1 MTLTSSRFKRGIVDG
16 ATGVW
21 SGLSFLAGRVGG
33 WKPALWH
40 SPGGQ
45 RVLVIAPHPD
55 DELGCGGT
63 LLLHERAGDEVHV
76 VYVTDGRGSGAYGL
90 GPDEMAKRRRKEAA
104 AVTPMLRLAGM
115 HWLGLRE
122 YEWEESALVPVLQD
136 MLRQT
141 TPQIVYAPSRIDFH
155 PEHVRVGRCLAQAI
169 AGPGLHDMTVRV
181 YQIQVP
187 LMPVL
192 ANVIAP
198 MQAVVP
204 ELVGAMECYR
214 TQLGSIKRF
223 LRMKRYG
230 ASFYGLA
237 GLAEEFWQIDRR
249 AYGRLHAAHEGDRA
263 DEAFR
268 GVRYLPFTD
277 PLAYLRGLG
286 ARRRLRELST
296 SP

>member
-1 MTLTSSRFKRGIVDG
+1 VTLTSSRWKRGVLDG
-16 ATGVW
+16 TTGVW
-21 SGLSFLAGRVGG
+21 SGLGFLAGRAGR
-33 WKPALWH
+33 WKPAAWS

-55 DELGCGGT
+55 DELGCGGA

-76 VYVTDGRGSGAYGL
+76 VYVTDGRGSGSHGL
-90 GPDEMAKRRRKEAA
+90 GPDEMARRRREEAV
-104 AVTPMLRLAGM
+104 AVTPVLRLPGM
-115 HWLGLRE
+115 QWLGLRE
-122 YEWEESALVPVLQD
+122 YDWEESLLVPLLQD
-136 MLRQT
+136 VLRRMM
-141 TPQIVYAPSRIDFH
+141 PQVVYAPSLIDFH
-155 PEHVRVGRCLAQAI
+155 PEHVRVGQCLARAV
-169 AGPGLHDMTVRV
+169 ADPGLHDMTVRV

-187 LMPVL
+187 LTPVL
-192 ANVIAP
+192 ANLVAP

-204 ELVGAMECYR
+204 ELIKAMECYR

-230 ASFYGLA
+230 ASFYGLT
-237 GLAEEFWQIDRR
+237 GFAEEFWQIDRH
-249 AYGRLHAAHEGDRA
+249 ASVRLHAAGAGERMD
-263 DEAFR
+263 DAFR

-286 ARRRLRELST
+286 ARRRLRELAT

>member
-1 MTLTSSRFKRGIVDG
+1 VDN

-21 SGLSFLAGRVGG
+21 SGLGFLAGRVGRWTPG
-33 WKPALWH
+33 LWH

-55 DELGCGGT
+55 DELGCGGA

-76 VYVTDGRGSGAYGL
+76 VYVTDGRGSGAHGL
-90 GPDEMAKRRRKEAA
+90 EPDEMARRRRDEAA
-104 AVTPMLRLAGM
+104 AVTSVLQLAGM

-122 YEWEESALVPVLQD
+122 YEWDGSALLPLLHDVL
-136 MLRQT
+136 RET
-141 TPQIVYAPSRIDFH
+141 TPHIVYAPSRIDFH
-155 PEHVRVGRCLAQAI
+155 PEHVRVSHCVAGAI
-169 AGPGLHDMTVRV
+169 AGPRLHDMTVRV

-187 LMPVL
+187 LTPVL
-192 ANVIAP
+192 ANLIAP
-198 MQAVVP
+198 MQTVVP
-204 ELVGAMECYR
+204 GLVAAMECYR

-230 ASFYGLA
+230 ASLYGLA
-237 GLAEEFWQIDRR
+237 GFAEEFWQLDRH
-249 AYGRLHAAHEGDRA
+249 AYARLHTGAGDRV
-263 DEAFR
+263 DGAFR

-286 ARRRLRELST
+286 ARRRLREQAT
-296 SP
+296 NP